1 MSRTPRFHPR
11 HPLVVTG
18 LALIGLVASLAT
30 TSVHTSISEGA
41 LVHRN
46 PAARH
51 HVIAAGNHSPTPV
64 DDSRVDLTSA
74 YFAEF
79 TGVGADGRDMVWR
92 GAVAGGAVGEL
103 TVRLAHVG
111 RDVDAA
117 KPMWPVEGIISVSG
131 EDPRRAFAAEVHGTI
146 DWPAKRVRLAGEVS
160 VGYVRGTRIELTA
173 DLVNCDLSGELRA
186 AAERRRPLIA
196 RFARSP
202 W

>member
-11 HPLVVTG
+11 RPLVVAG
-18 LALIGLVASLAT
+18 LVLIGLVASLAT
-30 TSVHTSISEGA
+30 TSVHRSISERA
-41 LVHRN
+41 RVHRN
-46 PAARH
+46 PAAPY
-51 HVIAAGNHSPTPV
+51 HVIAAGNHSPTPI

-117 KPMWPVEGIISVSG
+117 KPTWPVEGIIFVSG
-131 EDPRRAFAAEVHGTI
+131 EDPRRAFAAKVRGTI
-146 DWPAKRVRLAGEVS
+146 DWPAKRVRLTGEVS
-160 VGYVRGTRIELTA
+160 VGYMRGAHVELTA
-173 DLVNCDLSGELRA
+173 DLVNCDLSGELRP
-186 AAERRRPLIA
+186 AAEPRRPMVA
-196 RFARSP
+196 RFARST